1 MYGSV
6 IARAW
11 PAVAV
16 MVLCLAWGCLGF
28 AVGKWHGDTRVAAVE
43 TRVAKAAQ
51 AGAEQALAKA
61 REERDRSHAAV
72 AAAQARAETAET
84 LARSYRDA
92 IEHLTD
98 GRDCLGPDARR
109 VLQQHPAFGLPA
121 TAGGAAGA
129 TAAAA
134 AAAGERYST
143 DRDIGGWV
151 ADAAAYYERCRA
163 RVDAMREWAHAPR

>member
-1 MYGSV
+1 V

-16 MVLCLAWGCLGF
+16 MVLCLAWGALGF
-28 AVGKWHGDTRVAAVE
+28 AIGKWHGDTRVAAVE
-43 TRVAKAAQ
+43 TRVAKEAQ
-51 AGAEQALAKA
+51 AGAEQALAEA
-61 REERDRSHAAV
+61 RAERDRSHTAV
-72 AAAQARAETAET
+72 ANAQTRAEIAET

-109 VLQQHPAFGLPA
+109 VLHQHPAFAVSPTTGS
-121 TAGGAAGA
+121 TAR
-129 TAAAA
+129 AAAAPA

-143 DRDIGGWV
+143 DTDLGGWV

-163 RVDAMREWAHAPR
+163 RVDAMREWADAPN